1 MGMLMQFLTGT
12 PVWVWVLLVFLL
24 WRGINGLKPAETS
37 LAKLAIIPVIFAVW
51 GVYGIVV
58 HYGVSVASLLPSLL
72 GLAAG
77 TGFGWWLL
85 RHLRITVDAAT
96 GRLHRPADYTL
107 LPLLMT
113 TFVVKYGFEATLA
126 VNPAMAQSANF
137 RIAHLLL
144 SGIFTGIFIGKFLR
158 YARARSQAAS
168 AA

>member
-1 MGMLMQFLTGT
+1 MDTVMQFLNGT
-12 PVWVWVLLVFLL
+12 PWWVWVLLGYLL
-24 WRGINGLKPAETS
+24 WRGIKGLKPAETS
-37 LAKLAIIPVIFAVW
+37 LVKLAIIPVIFAVW
-51 GVYGIVV
+51 GVVGIVV
-58 HYGVSVASLLPSLL
+58 HYGVSAASLLPWLL

-126 VNPAMAQSANF
+126 INPAMAQDSSF

-158 YARARSQAAS
+158 YARAKSQQTPVT
-168 AA
+168 